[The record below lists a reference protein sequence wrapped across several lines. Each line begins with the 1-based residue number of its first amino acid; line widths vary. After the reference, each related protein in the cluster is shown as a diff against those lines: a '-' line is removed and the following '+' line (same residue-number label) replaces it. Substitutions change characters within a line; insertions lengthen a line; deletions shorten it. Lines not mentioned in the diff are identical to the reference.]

1 MSNKDLNFRN
11 QRIKNFYSTTGH
23 IILKEV
29 IEPLLNCS
37 VNYDRLTGYFSI
49 GSLISVSHG
58 LQSIYQNGGKMRLVI
73 GIHDVPPEL
82 ISARALGQLLPQ
94 ELVDDYKLKLLN
106 DVDKLS
112 DTASKSSIAAVAWM
126 LRLGILEVKVA
137 SPRNNF
143 GIYHQKRMIFKDKY
157 NNVIAGTGS
166 LNETVGGF
174 HNVEEMQFNF
184 SWIGSE
190 NNTDALTKSFE
201 NIWEGKEENIDVIT
215 LDDAFASELLNR
227 LGNPENPLTKNIV
240 SEKVESFFG
249 DLLND
254 VIKSSLFHPYNLS
267 NAVLYP
273 HQERVFSESLSR
285 WPVRVMLADEVGLGK
300 TLEAGVLIAY
310 MIRQKFLTNIT
321 ILAPAGLLKQWQ
333 DELSYHFGLDFYIY
347 DSGNNNFYGPKNYQ
361 TNVNGPNISIDH
373 PLKLISSQW
382 ARLNED
388 KFRMFSQE
396 MLIVD
401 EAHAARVKI
410 TQYGVS
416 STRLWKL
423 LNSVKEDIPHVVLLT
438 ATPMQVHPSEYHG
451 LLQILG
457 LPKTWQKYENYE
469 KSLKIISEKSEVLEL
484 DLAKT
489 IADLLISSLNN
500 YEWLPSV
507 LTNRESILIM
517 ELRHAYEKSAASAA
531 IIVQNNFTEF
541 NSLLIKFH
549 PGNFLTC
556 RNTKSGLEKFG
567 YKFPKRIFSAPKVVM
582 SGLLERYELSVEEY
596 LSKAYGKTEEALNP
610 SKKFPIGFAKSGY
623 YQRLVSSLYASKSSL
638 LKRETKISLLLD
650 AVESSNSESV
660 YNLTKDYDIEDEDSS
675 IDLFENLQISKSD
688 FDKINEIKYN
698 VKIAANSELQYIR
711 ELLNILAKLGPEVED
726 LDPKFIEANNVLVK
740 SVEEG
745 AVLIFSRY
753 TDTLEGFLRLFEKS
767 KLGKSGIGYALY
779 TGETAWIK
787 TGLGKVEATKS
798 DVAEAL
804 NSSNIQIVFCSDA
817 ASEGLNLQSARI
829 LINLDVPWNPAR
841 LEQRIGRIARLGQKS
856 PEVKIINLWYPESIE
871 SKMYTRLLS
880 RSEEYEIAVGE
891 FPEIFAD
898 AIRSEVATKLN
909 HDVPNSKNPFLEL
922 RNIRK
927 DFQRKALEKIW
938 QNKNSLISSSEILRE
953 DLIQIIKYV
962 EKIEGRDLGGRS
974 LIAQPG
980 QRNSL
985 SFNNN
990 ALFTAFSNLKN
1001 IKLDTPEKLIG
1012 IYSDNTLVALATM
1025 ISKNQFRFINVR
1037 SFGAAMKAAS
1047 GIGSLN
1053 TNDFV
1058 GNIFS
1063 IEMLKSRLSL
1073 YRQSQPNIPNHE
1085 LAKVPFDGIF
1095 SKWQHSIE
1103 HDCEIR
1109 VFGNIMVD
1117 LDI

>member
-1 MSNKDLNFRN
+1 MSNKDLDFRN
-11 QRIKNFYSTTGH
+11 QRIKSFYSTTGH
-23 IILKEV
+23 TILKEV

-49 GSLISVSHG
+49 ESLISVSHG

-73 GIHDVPPEL
+73 GIHDVPANL

-94 ELVDDYKLKLLN
+94 QLVDDYKYKLLN
-106 DVDKLS
+106 EIGKLS

-126 LRLGILEVKVA
+126 LRLGLLEVKVA
-137 SPRNNF
+137 SPKNNF
-143 GIYHQKRMIFKDKY
+143 GIYHQKRMIFRDKY

-184 SWIGSE
+184 SWVGSE
-190 NNTDALTKSFE
+190 DNTDALTRSFE
-201 NIWEGKEENIDVIT
+201 NIWEGKEENIDIIT
-215 LDDAFASELLNR
+215 LDDSFASELLKR
-227 LGNPENPLTKNIV
+227 LANPSNPLTEEV
-240 SEKVESFFG
+240 FSEKSESFFG

-254 VIKSSLFHPYNLS
+254 VIKSSLFQPYNLS

-273 HQERVFSESLSR
+273 HQERVFSEALSR

-310 MIRQKFLTNIT
+310 MIKQKFLKNIT

-333 DELSYHFGLDFYIY
+333 DELSFHFGLDFYIY
-347 DSGNNNFYGPKNYQ
+347 DSGNNNFYGPKKSQ
-361 TNVNGPNISIDH
+361 ETGESKIISRDH
-373 PLKLISSQW
+373 PFKLVSSQW
-382 ARLNED
+382 ARLNEN
-388 KFRMFSQE
+388 KFKIFSQE

-410 TQYGVS
+410 TQYGMS

-423 LNSVKEDIPHVVLLT
+423 LNSVKDDIPHIVLLT

-457 LPKTWQKYENYE
+457 LPKNWQRYDNYE
-469 KSLKIISEKSEVLEL
+469 KTLKIISEKSEILEL

-489 IADLLISSLNN
+489 VADLLISSFNK

-507 LTNRESILIM
+507 LTNRDSILIM
-517 ELRHAYEKSAASAA
+517 ELRQAYEKNAASAA
-531 IIVQNNFTEF
+531 IVVQNNFAEF
-541 NSLLIKFH
+541 KSLMIKFH

-567 YKFPKRIFSAPKVVM
+567 YKFPKRLFSAPKVIM
-582 SGLLERYELSVEEY
+582 TGILERYELSVEEY

-610 SKKFPIGFAKSGY
+610 TKKFPIGFAKSGY
-623 YQRLVSSLYASKSSL
+623 YQRLVSSLYASRSSL
-638 LKRETKISLLLD
+638 LKRKNKISLLLD
-650 AVESSNSESV
+650 AVENSNSDLI
-660 YNLTKDYDIEDEDSS
+660 YNLSKDYDIEDEDPSL
-675 IDLFENLQISKSD
+675 DLFEDLQISKAD
-688 FDKINEIKYN
+688 LQKIEEIKYN
-698 VKIAANSELQYIR
+698 VKTAANSELQYIK
-711 ELLNILAKLGPEVED
+711 ELLSILDKLGPEVED
-726 LDPKFIEANNVLVK
+726 YDPKFIEANNVLVQ
-740 SVEEG
+740 SVKEG

-767 KLGKSGIGYALY
+767 QLVKSELGYALY

-787 TGLGKVEATKS
+787 TELGKVEANKS
-798 DVAEAL
+798 DVADAL
-804 NSSNIQIVFCSDA
+804 NSGNIQIVFCSDA

-909 HDVPNSKNPFLEL
+909 HDAPSSRNPFLEL
-922 RNIRK
+922 REIRK
-927 DFQRKALEKIW
+927 DFQRNALEKIW
-938 QNKNSLISSSEILRE
+938 QNNHSTISSSEVLRE

-962 EKIEGRDLGGRS
+962 ETIEGKDLGGNN
-974 LIAQPG
+974 LISQPG

-985 SFNNN
+985 SLNNN
-990 ALFTAFSNLKN
+990 VLFEAFSSLKN
-1001 IKLDTPEKLIG
+1001 IKVETSEKLIG
-1012 IYSDNTLVALATM
+1012 IYTKKELVALA
-1025 ISKNQFRFINVR
+1025 IKFSKDEIRLIHVR
-1037 SFGAAMKAAS
+1037 SFGAAMKAAC
-1047 GIGSLN
+1047 GIGSLT
-1053 TNDFV
+1053 TNDFM

-1063 IEMLKSRLSL
+1063 IEMLKSSLDSYRL
-1073 YRQSQPNIPNHE
+1073 SQPNVPNHE

-1095 SKWQHSIE
+1095 LNWQPVLKE
-1103 HDCEIR
+1103 DYELR
-1109 VFGNIMVD
+1109 EFGNIMVGKN
-1117 LDI
+1117 